1 MRQANCGTV
10 GKQRKQTSEL
20 LNSTVQ
26 ETTAGALV
34 TSSLLPMNIG
44 ERIRSG
50 CAWERQVAERA
61 QDAAVSEARPRADE
75 DEAERAA
82 REAFEN
88 VDIHF
93 AFEAYSLSEDALG
106 ILLDKARFL
115 EAHPGVQVLIEGHCD
130 ERGTEQYNLALGDRR
145 AHAAQ
150 KYLTGLGI
158 PEERM
163 AAVTLAEA
171 GIRDDE

>member
-1 MRQANCGTV
+1 
-10 GKQRKQTSEL
+10 
-20 LNSTVQ
+20 
-26 ETTAGALV
+26 
-34 TSSLLPMNIG
+34 LLPLNVG

-61 QDAAVSEARPRADE
+61 QEAEAPPSVSEARPE

-93 AFEAYSLSEDALG
+93 AFDAYSLSVEAQG
-106 ILLDKARFL
+106 ILLEKARFL
-115 EAHPGVQVLIEGHCD
+115 EAHPGIQVLIEGHCD

-163 AAVTLAEA
+163 ATVSYGEERPLDPGHNEEA
-171 GIRDDE
+171 WARNRRAHFVIQTR